1 MAKKFELASANYTE
15 VKAVAGAAIVA
26 GAYVAQGEIT
36 GFAFTDAINGAE
48 YTVIIK
54 AEKVVVEKD
63 AGVTFVAG
71 DALYWDTVGL
81 NVTNAAGALDVI
93 GVAYEAAAS
102 ADVVAT
108 MVFDGTLAYA
118 KA

>member
-15 VKAVAGAAIVA
+15 VKAIAGSALVAGVL
-26 GAYVAQGEIT
+26 VKQGEID

-48 YTVIIK
+48 YALIIK
-54 AEKVVVEKD
+54 AEKVIVEKD
-63 AGVTFVAG
+63 AGVAFVAG
-71 DALYWDTVGL
+71 DAVYWDGVGL
-81 NVTNAAGALDVI
+81 NVNNVAGALDVI

-108 MVFDGTLAYA
+108 IVFDGCLEYA
-118 KA
+118 KT